1 MRSEGGFYISKIKQV
16 QDRIFY
22 KMLEDAGIEI
32 SSGQGRI
39 LYVLWQEG
47 PLSISE
53 IGKRASLA
61 KTTMT
66 AMLDRM
72 EDKGI
77 IVRSFD
83 ASDRRQT
90 TVSLTPAAESM
101 RDTYRKVSDE
111 ITEIFYR
118 GFSENEKAD
127 FEDKL
132 RRILDNLNKEERMK
146 NERDG

>member
-1 MRSEGGFYISKIKQV
+1 MRTEGGFYISKIKQV

-39 LYVLWQEG
+39 LYVLWQHG

-72 EDKGI
+72 EDRGI
-77 IVRSFD
+77 IVRTFD
-83 ASDRRQT
+83 EADRRQT

-101 RDTYRKVSDE
+101 RGTYQKISDG

-118 GFSENEKAD
+118 GFAENEITD

-132 RRILDNLNKEERMK
+132 RRILDNLIEEER
-146 NERDG
+146 NEK

>member
-1 MRSEGGFYISKIKQV
+1 MRTEGGFCISKIKQV

-47 PLSISE
+47 PMSIGE
-53 IGKRASLA
+53 IGRRTSLA
-61 KTTMT
+61 KTTLT

-77 IVRSFD
+77 VARTFNKT
-83 ASDRRQT
+83 DRRQT
-90 TVSLTPAAESM
+90 TVSLTPAAERM
-101 RDTYRKVSDE
+101 RDTYRKVSDD
-111 ITEIFYR
+111 ITEVFYR
-118 GFSENEKAD
+118 GFTESEITD
-127 FEDKL
+127 FENKL
-132 RRILDNLNKEERMK
+132 RRILDNLTEEEG
-146 NERDG
+146 NEK